1 MKMSSLRSVSKE
13 RQWQLQEAKN
23 RLSKVV
29 ERALQEGP
37 QMITLRGKPTAVVMS
52 AESFEKLTLPR
63 TSLAEFFQRSPL
75 HGVKLD
81 LRRKK
86 DTSREVEL

>member
-1 MKMSSLRSVSKE
+1 MKASSLRSVSKE

-29 ERALQEGP
+29 EQALQEGP

-52 AESFEKLTLPR
+52 VKSFEDLTRPR
-63 TSLAEFFQRSPL
+63 TSLVEFFQESPL
-75 HGVKLD
+75 HGVPLD
-81 LRRKK
+81 LKRRK
-86 DTSREVEL
+86 DVSREVEL

>member
-1 MKMSSLRSVSKE
+1 MSSLRSVSKE

-23 RLSKVV
+23 RLSTVV

-52 AESFEKLTLPR
+52 AESFEKLTHPQS
-63 TSLAEFFQRSPL
+63 SLAQFFQRSPL
-75 HGVKLD
+75 HGIQLD